1 MLQTKGRTS
10 CVSFARAVL
19 QCTLPKESLSVGS
32 FKSRQQRISTKHP
45 FNVEFYLICVVLGD
59 QGPSTNLVQCVKFFM
74 KACEIAL
81 AGSSLI
87 FLYFSSQIFGFLRH
101 FASVSCALDRV

>member
-10 CVSFARAVL
+10 CVLFARAVL

-32 FKSRQQRISTKHP
+32 FKSRQQSINTKHS

-59 QGPSTNLVQCVKFFM
+59 QGPSTNLVQCVKKFFM

-81 AGSSLI
+81 TGSSLI
-87 FLYFSSQIFGFLRH
+87 FLLNFFVF
-101 FASVSCALDRV
+101 